1 MNEDDSSDS
10 PSNFALLVIRIVKR
24 IKEELREKG
33 NLSLDN
39 ENVSR
44 IDY

>member
-1 MNEDDSSDS
+1 MNGDYSSDS

-24 IKEELREKG
+24 IKEELRDKG

-39 ENVSR
+39 ENVSG
-44 IDY
+44 IE